1 MQHAITDQSGSSVR
15 SVLIALLLIPINCYW
30 IVYTEMVWWGLFPTT
45 MSLFFNVV
53 FCLFLIILL
62 NLAIKRI
69 QPDWILSQSELL
81 TIYILLCMGS
91 VVASHDFGQILVPL
105 IGHAFWF
112 ETPEN
117 EWKELF
123 FPYIPK
129 WLTIQDKSI
138 LEGYYDGDSTLYR
151 IEQLKVWI
159 TPTLWWTTFVV
170 ALFWVMACINV
181 ILRKQWIEHEKL
193 AYPIIELP
201 FAMTKENGTQFF
213 KNRLFWL
220 AFILV
225 SILNLVNGL
234 SYFVPS
240 LPIIG
245 VRFRDIGYLFTE
257 KPWNALG
264 TVRFS
269 IYPFVIGLGFFMP
282 LDLSFSCWF
291 FFLFRKF
298 QHVLGSILGLRSFGF
313 PFDRQQSL
321 GAYLGLSVVAVWIS
335 RKYLI
340 RIFRHAIIERES
352 DLDESNEPMRY
363 RTAILGIVIGL
374 AYLIG
379 FASKMGLTTW
389 IAALF
394 FLIYLFL

>member
-1 MQHAITDQSGSSVR
+1 
-15 SVLIALLLIPINCYW
+15 
-30 IVYTEMVWWGLFPTT
+30 
-45 MSLFFNVV
+45 
-53 FCLFLIILL
+53 
-62 NLAIKRI
+62 
-69 QPDWILSQSELL
+69 
-81 TIYILLCMGS
+81 MGS

-105 IGHAFWF
+105 IGHASWF

-151 IEQLKVWI
+151 IEQLKAWI
-159 TPTLWWTTFVV
+159 RPTLWWTTFVV

-201 FAMTKENGTQFF
+201 FAMTQENGTQFF

-220 AFILV
+220 AFSLV

-291 FFLFRKF
+291 FPSNKTSSLQFL
-298 QHVLGSILGLRSFGF
+298 Q
-313 PFDRQQSL
+313 
-321 GAYLGLSVVAVWIS
+321 
-335 RKYLI
+335 
-340 RIFRHAIIERES
+340 
-352 DLDESNEPMRY
+352 
-363 RTAILGIVIGL
+363 T
-374 AYLIG
+374 
-379 FASKMGLTTW
+379 
-389 IAALF
+389 F
-394 FLIYLFL
+394 FY